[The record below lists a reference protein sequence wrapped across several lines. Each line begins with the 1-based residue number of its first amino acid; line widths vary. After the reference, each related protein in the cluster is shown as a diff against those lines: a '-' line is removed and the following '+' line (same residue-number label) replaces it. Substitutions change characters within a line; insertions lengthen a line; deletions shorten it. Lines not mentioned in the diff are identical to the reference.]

1 MKVTLCGTR
10 RGGENPGS
18 GCAGSGGQSL
28 RASETSTK
36 PAREVSDGWP
46 VKLVMPQEHSLN
58 FHADPSMALLG
69 RTVKVPAGWP
79 DSPTRPELSDTTD
92 IYALPENP
100 RYNLAIRGFYAER
113 LGCFAAR

>member
-18 GCAGSGGQSL
+18 GCAGSGAQSL

-36 PAREVSDGWP
+36 PARKVSYGWP
-46 VKLVMPQEHSLN
+46 VKLVMPQEHGLN
-58 FHADPSMALLG
+58 FHTDPSMALLG

-79 DSPTRPELSDTTD
+79 DSPTQPDSQSVKPMTELERS
-92 IYALPENP
+92 P
-100 RYNLAIRGFYAER
+100 AELR
-113 LGCFAAR
+113 AAVMLCHDEQQLND